1 MVDMNNQLAA
11 LQVAMIFQRSVLKRF
26 LVAVVR
32 PVTPGQPEPWR
43 LWPIDWL
50 LEDFVKA
57 NR

>member
-1 MVDMNNQLAA
+1 MNNQLAA